1 MDNLVIMQLASF
13 VLSLVLGFFIIPHM
27 MLRST
32 PKKARFIGQKS
43 ESEGVEGILLSG
55 ISFFL
60 ITLIA
65 SSVSLSI
72 PYIFDKEHLVG
83 MTDDSVMRLLQLFIG
98 GSLLFLVGLK
108 DDLNGT
114 TDFVKFFTLLLV
126 AVLLPAT
133 GCWID
138 NLGGLFG
145 LYDVPAYI
153 GMPLTIILVMY
164 ITEAFSLL
172 DGLDGLSCGFGFLL
186 LLVLCVLGAQ
196 SNCTLFSFAAVSAF
210 GVATV
215 LCLLTWFKQSW
226 KHTMMG
232 NSGAYVLGYI
242 VSSQVIGVSQGV
254 GGENG
259 TLMICFGALILPM
272 LDVMRVVGSRI
283 RDGRNIESPDRN
295 QFNYKLLRTGLH
307 VRYIPMVIALL
318 LAMFVALN
326 VVGVY
331 LELNYTLLLVIDI
344 VLWIVMQYSLNWRI
358 HAFEQAHHKE
368 EWNKLYGKEAWD
380 SNIPHE
386 VMRHKIETY
395 GTMGLPQHMQCGN
408 PIEFIPDGMT
418 GFGRSTKRLW
428 DFFLSGCCL
437 VAFSPLFL
445 LCYLLIKMDDG
456 GPAIY
461 SQERIGRFGRP
472 FYIYKFR
479 SMRMDAEKNGPA
491 LSHANGEEDPRLT
504 KVGRFLREHHLDELP
519 QLWNV
524 LMGDMAFI
532 GYRPE
537 RKYFIDKIMQE
548 DPRYAFLYQIRPGV
562 TSYATLYNG
571 YTDTMAKMLRR
582 LELDLYYLRNRSWW
596 FDCKV
601 LFLTFT
607 SIVFGKKF

>member
-1 MDNLVIMQLASF
+1 MNIYQWMQLAAFGVSA
-13 VLSLVLGFFIIPHM
+13 LLGVFIIPRM
-27 MLRST
+27 MLRSA
-32 PKKARFIGQKS
+32 PEKARFIRA
-43 ESEGVEGILLSG
+43 ESDGTAKTGIPLSG

-60 ITLIA
+60 ITVI
-65 SSVSLSI
+65 SSCMSLSI
-72 PYIFDKEHLVG
+72 PYLFGKET
-83 MTDDSVMRLLQLFIG
+83 MSCIDEQSVMRILQLFVG
-98 GSLLFLVGLK
+98 CCLLFLVGMK
-108 DDLNGT
+108 DDLNGVG
-114 TDFVKFFTLLLV
+114 DFAKFVTLAAVSLLLPLSGV
-126 AVLLPAT
+126 
-133 GCWID
+133 WID
-138 NLGGLFG
+138 NLNGLLGF
-145 LYDVPAYI
+145 YEIPAYV
-153 GMPLTIILVMY
+153 GMPLTVVLVMY
-164 ITEAFSLL
+164 ITEAFCLM
-172 DGLDGLSCGFGFLL
+172 DGVDGLSCGMGCMM
-186 LLVLCVLGAQ
+186 LLVFCSLG
-196 SNCTLFSFAAVSAF
+196 FAGSTSAF
-210 GVATV
+210 GFISASTLGVAMA
-215 LCLLTWFKQSW
+215 LCLLNLFCSQLH
-226 KHTMMG
+226 HTMMG

-242 VSSQVIGVSQGV
+242 VSCLFVGFFQGVSQHDG
-254 GGENG
+254 
-259 TLMICFGALILPM
+259 LPMLAMGAMVLPM

-295 QFNYKLLRTGLH
+295 QFNHKLLRTGMQTRL
-307 VRYIPMVIALL
+307 IPLVIVLL
-318 LAMFVALN
+318 IAAFVAFN
-326 VVGVY
+326 ACGVAMAW
-331 LELNYTLLLVIDI
+331 NGTLIILLDVA
-344 VLWIVMQYSLNWRI
+344 LWVAMEYFLNWRI

-380 SNIPHE
+380 SNVPHE

-395 GTMGLPQHMQCGN
+395 GTMGLPVYMQSEN

-418 GFGRSTKRLW
+418 GIGRSTKRLW
-428 DFFLSGCCL
+428 DLTLSACCL

-445 LCYLLIKMDDG
+445 LCYILIKLDDG

-472 FYIYKFR
+472 FNIYKFR
-479 SMRMDAEKNGPA
+479 SMRLDAEKNGPA
-491 LSHANGEEDPRLT
+491 LSHANGGEDPRLT

-524 LMGDMAFI
+524 LIGDMAFI

>member
-1 MDNLVIMQLASF
+1 MDIFMIIQFVSF
-13 VLSLVLGFFIIPHM
+13 LLSVVLGFFIIPHM
-27 MLRST
+27 MMRST
-32 PKKARFIGQKS
+32 PRKARFIVTDGGEQ
-43 ESEGVEGILLSG
+43 ETGGILLSG

-65 SSVSLSI
+65 SGISLSI
-72 PYIFDKEHLVG
+72 PYLCGKENLV
-83 MTDDSVMRLLQLFIG
+83 TVSDASVMRLLQLFIG

-114 TDFVKFFTLLLV
+114 TDFVKCLTLLLV
-126 AVLLPAT
+126 AALLPAT

-138 NLGGLFG
+138 NLYGLFG
-145 LYDVPAYI
+145 IYELPAYI
-153 GMPLTIILVMY
+153 GMPLTVILVMY
-164 ITEAFSLL
+164 ITEAFSLM
-172 DGLDGLSCGFGFLL
+172 DGLEGLSCGFGSLL
-186 LLVLCVLGAQ
+186 LCVLSLLGGREHDPLLNFT
-196 SNCTLFSFAAVSAF
+196 SVSAW

-215 LCLLTWFKQSW
+215 LCALTMFKRSW
-226 KHTMMG
+226 KHTMLG

-242 VSSQVIGVSQGV
+242 ISSQVVGLSQRSAGN
-254 GGENG
+254 GENM
-259 TLMICFGALILPM
+259 LICIGALILPM
-272 LDVMRVVGSRI
+272 LDVLRVVGSRI

-295 QFNYKLLRTGLH
+295 QFNYKLLRTGLC
-307 VRYIPMVIALL
+307 VQFVPMVMVLL
-318 LAMFVALN
+318 LAGFVILN
-326 VVGVY
+326 VVGIHFG
-331 LELNYTLLLVIDI
+331 LNYSLLLVIDV
-344 VLWIVMQYSLNWRI
+344 VLWIAMQYFLNWRI
-358 HAFEQAHHKE
+358 HAFEQAHHKA
-368 EWNKLYGKEAWD
+368 EWNKLYGQEAWN

-386 VMRHKIETY
+386 LMRHKVETY
-395 GTMGLPQHMQCGN
+395 GTMGLPIHMQSEN

-418 GFGRSTKRLW
+418 GIGRSTKRLW
-428 DFFLSGCCL
+428 DFMLSVCCL

-445 LCYLLIKMDDG
+445 LCFVLIKLDDG

-461 SQERIGRFGRP
+461 RQERIGRFGRP
-472 FYIYKFR
+472 FFIYKFR
-479 SMRMDAEKNGPA
+479 SMRLDAEKDGPA
-491 LSHANGEEDPRLT
+491 LSHANGDEDPRLT

-537 RKYFIDKIMQE
+537 RKYFIDQIMRE

-582 LELDLYYLRNRSWW
+582 LELDLYYLKHRSWW